1 VYHVR
6 VHFIEHTYHRR
17 TVYEKRIW
25 KTHLCADLNCCAAP
39 IGGQRRGHKRH
50 GCRLMAA
57 MKAGGGRMS
66 MIMGSVAAAVRIVGS
81 VAAGV
86 RIVAVM
92 VVAGAVAPVAFLGAT
107 VAGLT
112 GRPGGPGAPQAVR
125 GTGTVVAREDLKGG
139 AVAVQRVRVGQKKLV
154 EGRKG
159 VVRSLSVS
167 LFIEKEPRQQL
178 RM

>member
-1 VYHVR
+1 MYGDSLLNIQTIAEQ
-6 VHFIEHTYHRR
+6 FLRR
-17 TVYEKRIW
+17 EYG
-25 KTHLCADLNCCAAP
+25 KTHLCAHLNCCAAS

-66 MIMGSVAAAVRIVGS
+66 MIMGSVAAAATVRIMGS
-81 VAAGV
+81 VAAAATM

-92 VVAGAVAPVAFLGAT
+92 VVAGAVAAVAFLGAT

-125 GTGTVVAREDLKGG
+125 GTGTVITGEDLKGG

-154 EGRKG
+154 E
-159 VVRSLSVS
+159 
-167 LFIEKEPRQQL
+167 
-178 RM
+178 